1 MHNGNNGNPNGN
13 GSTYPDRYPKYPDPQ
28 APWRQALGTA
38 RRYWWLVFGG
48 PVLTVG
54 LTFLWVWMSPSEYRA
69 TSVLRLADARRA
81 ITRGVE
87 QTTVEPQR
95 STEQL
100 LSQIQMLRSRW
111 VASAVVDSTGLRLE
125 PNYRGFKPAL
135 LQNVRVQPDAPSDTL
150 HLEFRDAD
158 YAVQNLA
165 GATATAAYGSRATV
179 AGVGFTVE
187 ARPRARNAEWVVLP
201 REEAIDRLIENVRT
215 YRRPST
221 SIVDV
226 SFTVRNAGLAQRV
239 VNTLAAV
246 FQSLEA
252 RGAQDQS
259 RRRRIFLDEQLRRTD
274 SLLAESQLALSA
286 FRSRQ
291 QVYSSRDKLAA
302 QQVGLLDLE
311 TRRIQ
316 LDADRDS
323 YRSLLSQLEQG
334 DSVARRAALRSLAA
348 NPEVAANPVVFR
360 LYDQLLT
367 QQKSLDSMRVGAAA
381 TNPDLIRM
389 AQLASGTE
397 NELRAAMRSHM
408 ASLDA
413 RAAALH
419 TQETRTAA
427 GVRELP
433 TIEAQEVRLVQQ
445 VDAIRKLG
453 DQLRDERQ
461 RAAMAEAVEVG
472 EVEIVDLASLPYK
485 PVPAFGM
492 LKMALAVIMG
502 LGLGIGGAL
511 LVERLDPSIRH
522 AGDIESSL
530 QINSLALIPKVD
542 PSKVEGTEAYR
553 VLRTRLL
560 LAPEAS
566 RARTVVVTSAIA
578 GEGKTTTSANLA
590 CSLAWE
596 GRRVLLVD
604 ADLWRGRLHRRF
616 KGKRNP
622 GLAECLLAGEMVPGA
637 IRTTDIATLSFMPS
651 GKGTGS
657 PSDMVTSARVPALF
671 AQMREQFDIVVIDS
685 PPVLA
690 ASETVVLSTSAD
702 GVVLVVRAGHTDR
715 EVVQHAVHQISST
728 GGKLVGAVLND
739 PSEITLR
746 YGSPYYYGSY
756 YGSYTREDVGG

>member
-1 MHNGNNGNPNGN
+1 MNNGTNGKTGGNNGN
-13 GSTYPDRYPKYPDPQ
+13 YPDPQ
-28 APWRQALGTA
+28 VPWRMALGTA
-38 RRYWWLVFGG
+38 RRYWWLVIGG
-48 PVLTVG
+48 PLLTVG
-54 LTFLWVWMSPSEYRA
+54 LTFLWIWLSPSEYRA
-69 TSVLRLADARRA
+69 TMVLRLADARRA
-81 ITRGVE
+81 LTRGVE
-87 QTTVEPQR
+87 QTSIEPAR

-100 LSQIQMLRSRW
+100 LSQIQMLHSRW
-111 VASAVVDSTGLRLE
+111 VASAVVDSVGLRLE
-125 PNYRGFKPAL
+125 PTFSGFKQHL
-135 LQNVRVQPDAPSDTL
+135 LTDVHVDADAPSDTL
-150 HLEFRDAD
+150 RLEFGETDYTVRGNSGQDA
-158 YAVQNLA
+158 AITV
-165 GATATAAYGSRATV
+165 AYGTPATV
-179 AGVGFTVE
+179 KGASFTIG
-187 ARPRARNAEWVVLP
+187 ARPVTKKARWIVLP
-201 REEAIDRLIENVRT
+201 REEAIDQLIDRIRT
-215 YRRPST
+215 FRRPST

-226 SFTVRNAGLAQRV
+226 SYTVRRAAEAQRV
-239 VNTLAAV
+239 VNTLATV

-252 RGAQDQS
+252 QGAQDQS

-323 YRSLLSQLEQG
+323 YRSLLGQLEQG
-334 DSVARRAALRSLAA
+334 DSTARRAALRSLAA

-367 QQKSLDSMRVGAAA
+367 EQKSLDSIRVGAAA
-381 TNPDLIRM
+381 SNPDLIRM
-389 AQLASGTE
+389 AQLAAGTE
-397 NELRAAMRSHM
+397 NELRAAMHSHM
-408 ASLDA
+408 DALDS
-413 RAAALH
+413 RAKALH
-419 TQETRTAA
+419 TQEARTAA

-453 DQLRDERQ
+453 DQLREERQ

-472 EVEIVDLASLPYK
+472 EVEIVDLASLPYR
-485 PVPAFGM
+485 PVPGFGI
-492 LKMALAVIMG
+492 LKLALSVI
-502 LGLGIGGAL
+502 LGLGIGMGGAM
-511 LVERLDPSIRH
+511 LVERMDPSIRH

-530 QINSLALIPKVD
+530 RLNSLALIPRVD

-566 RARTVVVTSAIA
+566 RAKTVVVTSAIA

-604 ADLWRGRLHRRF
+604 GDLWRGRLHRRF
-616 KGKRNP
+616 KGKRTP
-622 GLAECLLAGEMVPGA
+622 GLAECLLAGEALPDA

-651 GKGTGS
+651 GKGVGA
-657 PSDMVTSARVPALF
+657 PSDMVTSARVPKLF
-671 AQMREQFDIVVIDS
+671 AQLREQFDLVVIDS

-715 EVVQHAVHQISST
+715 EVVQHAVHQIAST
-728 GGKLVGAVLND
+728 GGHLVGAVLND

-756 YGSYTREDVGG
+756 YGTYTREDVGA

>member
-1 MHNGNNGNPNGN
+1 MNNGTNGKTGGNNGN
-13 GSTYPDRYPKYPDPQ
+13 YPDPQ
-28 APWRQALGTA
+28 VPWRMALGTA
-38 RRYWWLVFGG
+38 RRYWWLVIGG
-48 PVLTVG
+48 PLLTVG
-54 LTFLWVWMSPSEYRA
+54 LTFLWIWLSPSEYRA
-69 TSVLRLADARRA
+69 TMVLRLADARRA
-81 ITRGVE
+81 LTRGVE
-87 QTTVEPQR
+87 QTSIEPAR

-100 LSQIQMLRSRW
+100 LSQIQMLHSRW
-111 VASAVVDSTGLRLE
+111 VASAVVDSVGLRLE
-125 PNYRGFKPAL
+125 PTFSGFKQHL
-135 LQNVRVQPDAPSDTL
+135 LTDVHVDADAPSDTL
-150 HLEFRDAD
+150 RLEFGETDYTVRGNSGQDA
-158 YAVQNLA
+158 AITV
-165 GATATAAYGSRATV
+165 AYGTPATV
-179 AGVGFTVE
+179 KGASFTIG
-187 ARPRARNAEWVVLP
+187 ARPVTKKARWIVLP
-201 REEAIDRLIENVRT
+201 REEAIDQLIDRIRT
-215 YRRPST
+215 FRRPST

-226 SFTVRNAGLAQRV
+226 SYTVRRAAEAQRV
-239 VNTLAAV
+239 VNTLATV

-252 RGAQDQS
+252 QGAQDQS

-323 YRSLLSQLEQG
+323 YRSLLGQLEQG
-334 DSVARRAALRSLAA
+334 DSTARRAALRSLAA

-367 QQKSLDSMRVGAAA
+367 EQKSLDSIRVGAAA
-381 TNPDLIRM
+381 SNPDLIRM
-389 AQLASGTE
+389 AQLAAGTE
-397 NELRAAMRSHM
+397 NELRAAMHSHM
-408 ASLDA
+408 DALDS

-419 TQETRTAA
+419 TQEARTAA

-453 DQLRDERQ
+453 DQLREERQ

-472 EVEIVDLASLPYK
+472 EVEIVDLASLPYR
-485 PVPAFGM
+485 PVPGFGI
-492 LKMALAVIMG
+492 LKLALSVI
-502 LGLGIGGAL
+502 LGLGIGMGGAM
-511 LVERLDPSIRH
+511 LVERMDPSIRH

-530 QINSLALIPKVD
+530 RLNSLALIPRVD

-566 RARTVVVTSAIA
+566 RAKTVVVTSAIA

-604 ADLWRGRLHRRF
+604 GDLWRGRLHRRF
-616 KGKRNP
+616 KGKRTP
-622 GLAECLLAGEMVPGA
+622 GLAECLLAGEALPDA

-651 GKGTGS
+651 GKGVGA
-657 PSDMVTSARVPALF
+657 PSDMVTSARVPKLF
-671 AQMREQFDIVVIDS
+671 AQLREQFDLVVIDS

-715 EVVQHAVHQISST
+715 EVVQHAVHQIAST
-728 GGKLVGAVLND
+728 GGHLVGAVLND

-756 YGSYTREDVGG
+756 YGTYTREDVGA

>member
-1 MHNGNNGNPNGN
+1 MNNGTNGKTGGN
-13 GSTYPDRYPKYPDPQ
+13 KGNYPDPQ
-28 APWRQALGTA
+28 VPWRMALGTA
-38 RRYWWLVFGG
+38 RRYWWLVIGG
-48 PVLTVG
+48 PLLTVG
-54 LTFLWVWMSPSEYRA
+54 LTFLWIWLSPSEYRA
-69 TSVLRLADARRA
+69 TMVLRLADARRA
-81 ITRGVE
+81 LTRGVE
-87 QTTVEPQR
+87 QTSIEPAR

-100 LSQIQMLRSRW
+100 LSQIQMLHSRW
-111 VASAVVDSTGLRLE
+111 VASAVVDSVGLRLE
-125 PNYRGFKPAL
+125 PTFSGFKQHL
-135 LQNVRVQPDAPSDTL
+135 LTDVHVDADAPSDTL
-150 HLEFRDAD
+150 RLEFGETDYTVRANNGQDAPIT
-158 YAVQNLA
+158 V
-165 GATATAAYGSRATV
+165 AYGTPATV
-179 AGVGFTVE
+179 KGASFTIG
-187 ARPRARNAEWVVLP
+187 ARPVTKKARWIVLP
-201 REEAIDRLIENVRT
+201 REEAIDQLIDRIRT
-215 YRRPST
+215 FRRPST

-226 SFTVRNAGLAQRV
+226 SYTVRRAALAQRV
-239 VNTLAAV
+239 VNTLATV

-252 RGAQDQS
+252 QGAQDQS

-323 YRSLLSQLEQG
+323 YRSLLGQLEEG
-334 DSVARRAALRSLAA
+334 DSTARRAALRSLAA

-367 QQKSLDSMRVGAAA
+367 EQKSLDSIRVGAAPS
-381 TNPDLIRM
+381 NPDLIRM
-389 AQLASGTE
+389 AQLAAGTE
-397 NELRAAMRSHM
+397 NELRAAMHSHM
-408 ASLDA
+408 DALDS

-419 TQETRTAA
+419 TQEARTAA

-453 DQLRDERQ
+453 DQLREERQ

-472 EVEIVDLASLPYK
+472 EVEIVDLASLPYR
-485 PVPAFGM
+485 PVPGFGA
-492 LKMALAVIMG
+492 LKLLLSVI
-502 LGLGIGGAL
+502 LGLGIGMGGAM
-511 LVERLDPSIRH
+511 LVERMDPSIRH

-530 QINSLALIPKVD
+530 QLNSLALIPRVD
-542 PSKVEGTEAYR
+542 PSKIEGTEAYR

-566 RARTVVVTSAIA
+566 RAKTVVVTSAIA

-604 ADLWRGRLHRRF
+604 GDLWRGRLHRRF
-616 KGKRNP
+616 KGKRTP
-622 GLAECLLAGEMVPGA
+622 GLAECLLAGEALPDA

-651 GKGTGS
+651 GKGVGA
-657 PSDMVTSARVPALF
+657 PSDMVTSARVPKLF
-671 AQMREQFDIVVIDS
+671 AQLREQFDLVVIDS

-715 EVVQHAVHQISST
+715 EVVQHAVHQIAST
-728 GGKLVGAVLND
+728 GGHLVGAVLND

-756 YGSYTREDVGG
+756 YGTYTREDVGA

>member
-1 MHNGNNGNPNGN
+1 MNNGTTAKTGGNNGN
-13 GSTYPDRYPKYPDPQ
+13 YPDPQ
-28 APWRQALGTA
+28 VPWRVALGTA
-38 RRYWWLVFGG
+38 RRYWWLVLGG
-48 PVLTVG
+48 PLVTVG
-54 LTFLWVWMSPSEYRA
+54 ITFLWIWMSPSEYRA
-69 TSVLRLADARRA
+69 TAVLRLADARRA

-87 QTTVEPQR
+87 QTTAEPAR

-111 VASAVVDSTGLRLE
+111 VASAVVDSVGLRLQ
-125 PNYRGFKPAL
+125 PSYRRFAPGL
-135 LQNVRVQPDAPSDTL
+135 LTDVRVALDAPADTL
-150 HLEFRDAD
+150 QLEFRAAD
-158 YAVQNLA
+158 FTVD
-165 GATATAAYGSRATV
+165 GASFAYGTPAIV
-179 AGVGFTVE
+179 GGVSFTIV
-187 ARPRARNAEWVVLP
+187 ARPVAKKAKWIVLP
-201 REEAIDRLIENVRT
+201 REEAIDKLIERVRT
-215 YRRPST
+215 YRRPAT

-226 SFTVRNAGLAQRV
+226 SYTARRPAVVQRV
-239 VNTLAAV
+239 VNTVASV

-259 RRRRIFLDEQLRRTD
+259 RRRRVFLDEQLRRTD
-274 SLLAESQLALSA
+274 SLLAEAQLALSA

-334 DSVARRAALRSLAA
+334 DSTARRAALRSLAA

-360 LYDQLLT
+360 LYDQLLV
-367 QQKSLDSMRVGAAA
+367 QQKSLDSIRVGAAA
-381 TNPDLIRM
+381 SNPDLIRM
-389 AQLASGTE
+389 AQLAAGTE
-397 NELRAAMRSHM
+397 NDLRAAMRSHM
-408 ASLDA
+408 GALDS
-413 RAAALH
+413 RAAAMR
-419 TQETRTAA
+419 TQEARTAA

-453 DQLRDERQ
+453 DQLREERQ

-485 PVPAFGM
+485 PVPGFGI
-492 LKMALAVIMG
+492 LKMALAVILG
-502 LGLGIGGAL
+502 LGMGIGGAL
-511 LVERLDPSIRH
+511 LVEKMDPSIRH

-530 QINSLALIPKVD
+530 QLNSLALIPKVD
-542 PSKVEGTEAYR
+542 PGKVEGTEAYR

-560 LAPEAS
+560 LAPEAT
-566 RARTVVVTSAIA
+566 RARTLVVTSAIA

-604 ADLWRGRLHRRF
+604 GDLWRGRLHRRF
-616 KGKRNP
+616 RGRRAP
-622 GLAECLLAGEMVPGA
+622 GLAECLLADEALPEA
-637 IRTTDIATLSFMPS
+637 IRGTDIATLSFMPS
-651 GKGTGS
+651 GKGVGS
-657 PSDMVTSARVPALF
+657 PSDMVTSARVPRLF
-671 AQMREQFDIVVIDS
+671 AQLRERFDIVVIDS

-690 ASETVVLSTSAD
+690 ASETVILSTSAD

-715 EVVQHAVHQISST
+715 EVVQHAVHQITST
-728 GGKLVGAVLND
+728 GGHLVGAVLND

-756 YGSYTREDVGG
+756 YGSYTKQDVGA

>member
-1 MHNGNNGNPNGN
+1 MNNGTTGKTGGSNGN
-13 GSTYPDRYPKYPDPQ
+13 YPDPQ
-28 APWRQALGTA
+28 VPWRMALGTA
-38 RRYWWLVFGG
+38 RRYWWLVIGG
-48 PVLTVG
+48 LALTVG
-54 LTFLWVWMSPSEYRA
+54 LTLTWIWMAPSEYRA
-69 TSVLRLADARRA
+69 TMVLRLADARRA
-81 ITRGVE
+81 LTRGVE
-87 QTTVEPQR
+87 QTSVEPVR

-111 VASAVVDSTGLRLE
+111 VASAVVDSVGLRLQ
-125 PNYRGFKPAL
+125 PTFKGFKQHL
-135 LQNVRVQPDAPSDTL
+135 LTDVHVDVDAPSDTL
-150 HLEFRDAD
+150 RLEFGQSD
-158 YAVQNLA
+158 YTIRAANGQDVPISV
-165 GATATAAYGSRATV
+165 AYGTLATV
-179 AGVGFTVE
+179 KGVSFTIA
-187 ARPRARNAEWVVLP
+187 ARPATKKARWVVLP
-201 REEAIDRLIENVRT
+201 REEAIDQLIERVRT
-215 YRRPST
+215 FRRPST

-226 SFTVRNAGLAQRV
+226 SYTVRRAALAQRV
-239 VNTLAAV
+239 VNTLATV

-274 SLLAESQLALSA
+274 SLLAEAQLALSA

-323 YRSLLSQLEQG
+323 YRSLLTQLEKG
-334 DSVARRAALRSLAA
+334 DSIARRAALRSLAA

-360 LYDQLLT
+360 LYDQLLI
-367 QQKSLDSMRVGAAA
+367 QQKSLDSLRVGAAA
-381 TNPDLIRM
+381 TNPDLIRLS
-389 AQLASGTE
+389 ALTAGTE
-397 NELRAAMRSHM
+397 DQLRASMRSHM
-408 ASLDA
+408 DALDS

-419 TQETRTAA
+419 TQEARTAA

-453 DQLRDERQ
+453 DQLREERQ

-485 PVPAFGM
+485 PVPGFGM
-492 LKMALAVIMG
+492 LKLLLSAVLG

-511 LVERLDPSIRH
+511 LVERMDPSIRH
-522 AGDIESSL
+522 AGDIETSL
-530 QINSLALIPKVD
+530 QLNSLALIPRVD

-566 RARTVVVTSAIA
+566 RAKTVVVTSAIA

-604 ADLWRGRLHRRF
+604 GDLWRGRLHRRF
-616 KGKRNP
+616 KGKRTP
-622 GLAECLLAGEMVPGA
+622 GLAECLLAGEPIDGA

-651 GKGTGS
+651 GKGVGA
-657 PSDMVTSARVPALF
+657 PSDMVTSARVPKLF
-671 AQMREQFDIVVIDS
+671 AQLREQFDLVVIDS

-715 EVVQHAVHQISST
+715 EVVQHAVHQIAST
-728 GGKLVGAVLND
+728 GGHLVGAVLND

-756 YGSYTREDVGG
+756 YGTYTREDVGA

>member
-1 MHNGNNGNPNGN
+1 MNNGTNGKTGGNNGN
-13 GSTYPDRYPKYPDPQ
+13 YPDPQ
-28 APWRQALGTA
+28 VPWRMALGTA
-38 RRYWWLVFGG
+38 RRYWWLVIGG
-48 PVLTVG
+48 LALTVG
-54 LTFLWVWMSPSEYRA
+54 LTLVWIWMAPSEYRA
-69 TSVLRLADARRA
+69 TMVLRLADARSA
-81 ITRGVE
+81 LTRGVE
-87 QTTVEPQR
+87 QTAVQQPR

-111 VASAVVDSTGLRLE
+111 VASAVVDSVGLRLQ
-125 PNYRGFKPAL
+125 PTFSGFKQHL
-135 LQNVRVQPDAPSDTL
+135 LTDVHVDVDAPSDTL
-150 HLEFRDAD
+150 RLEF
-158 YAVQNLA
+158 
-165 GATATAAYGSRATV
+165 GATDYTVRADNGQGAPITVAYGALASIKGV
-179 AGVGFTVE
+179 AFTIT
-187 ARPRARNAEWVVLP
+187 ARPSTKKARWVVLP
-201 REEAIDRLIENVRT
+201 REEAIDQLIDAVHT
-215 YRRPST
+215 FRRPST

-226 SFTVRNAGLAQRV
+226 SYTVRRAALAQRV
-239 VNTLAAV
+239 VNTLATV

-252 RGAQDQS
+252 QGAQDQS

-323 YRSLLSQLEQG
+323 YRSLLGQLEKG
-334 DSVARRAALRSLAA
+334 DSTARRAALRSLAA

-367 QQKSLDSMRVGAAA
+367 QQKSLDSIRVGAAA
-381 TNPDLIRM
+381 SNPDLIRM
-389 AQLASGTE
+389 AQLAAGTE
-397 NELRAAMRSHM
+397 NDLRAAMHSHM
-408 ASLDA
+408 DALDS

-419 TQETRTAA
+419 TQEARTAA

-453 DQLRDERQ
+453 DQLREERQ

-485 PVPAFGM
+485 PVPGFGV
-492 LKMALAVIMG
+492 LKLALSVILG
-502 LGLGIGGAL
+502 LGIGIGGAL
-511 LVERLDPSIRH
+511 LIERMDPSIRH

-530 QINSLALIPKVD
+530 QLNSLALIPRVD

-566 RARTVVVTSAIA
+566 RAKTVVITSAIA

-604 ADLWRGRLHRRF
+604 GDLWRGRLHRRF
-616 KGKRNP
+616 KGKRTP
-622 GLAECLLAGEMVPGA
+622 GLAECLLAGEPIAGA

-651 GKGTGS
+651 GKGVGA
-657 PSDMVTSARVPALF
+657 PSDMVTSARVPKLF
-671 AQMREQFDIVVIDS
+671 AQLREQFDLVVIDS

-715 EVVQHAVHQISST
+715 EVVQHAVHQIAST
-728 GGKLVGAVLND
+728 GGHLVGAVLND

-756 YGSYTREDVGG
+756 YGTYTREDVGA